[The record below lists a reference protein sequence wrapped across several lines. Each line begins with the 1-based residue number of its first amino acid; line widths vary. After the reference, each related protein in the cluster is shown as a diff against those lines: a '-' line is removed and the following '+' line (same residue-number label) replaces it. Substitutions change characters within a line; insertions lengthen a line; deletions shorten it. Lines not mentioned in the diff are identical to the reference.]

1 MKIGYTSGVFDL
13 FHVGHLNLLE
23 NAKSKCDMLVV
34 GICSDALVFKLKRRH
49 PVIPLEDRIRIVR
62 ALKCV
67 DSVVVKSVDNE
78 VLMAQSVKANIVF
91 KGDDWK
97 NTLKWLNLE
106 KKFKAIGVKVVYFP
120 YTKGISSTKLRGL
133 VK

>member
-1 MKIGYTSGVFDL
+1 MIVGFASGVFDL

-23 NAKSKCDMLVV
+23 NAKSKCDRLVV
-34 GICSDALVFKLKRRH
+34 GVCSDALVFKLKRRET
-49 PVIPLEDRIRIVR
+49 VIPLTERLRIVK

-67 DSVVVKSVDNE
+67 DAVVVKSVDNE

-120 YTKGISSTKLRGL
+120 YTKGISSTKLRGY
-133 VK
+133 

>member
-1 MKIGYTSGVFDL
+1 MIVGFTSGVFDL

-23 NAKSKCDMLVV
+23 RAKNKCDRLVV
-34 GICSDALVFKLKRRH
+34 GVCSDELVFKLKRRH
-49 PVIPLEDRIRIVR
+49 PVISLETRLRIVK

-78 VLMAQSVKANIVF
+78 VLMAQSVKASIVF

-97 NTLKWLNLE
+97 NTSKWLNLE
-106 KKFKAIGVKVVYFP
+106 KKFKAIDVKVVYFP
-120 YTKGISSTKLRGL
+120 YTKGVSSTKLRGL
-133 VK
+133 I